1 MKGACMPIPA
11 LKHHIVFAS
20 GQLVPAVLAASLPGK
35 EPSHIHAV
43 VTPAMRDAAQQLR
56 KALQARGRQCAFS
69 EYPLEDASRQDA
81 LYAVLDTI
89 RAGCGEESLG
99 INLTGGTKLMALAA
113 SEWAYAC
120 ETPAFYIDTAADQVI
135 QIDRAWRYA
144 PLPDVLS
151 VRGLLTANGFTVE
164 SANADP
170 VPARR
175 REALTRLLELA
186 CTPAGEKALG
196 HLNRVAENAANADL
210 CARDDWPSD
219 TAWEK
224 LLALCK
230 EAGMALT
237 GNGHVAFPNETARRW
252 CNGVWFEE
260 YVRMLLFRLKTER
273 IIKDFASSVK
283 VRLAGVLNEL
293 DALFTVRN
301 RLFTIE
307 CKTSLMAG
315 NSAVQTDRVSS
326 NLYKVDSL
334 HDRLGGIFARAMLCS
349 VRPLDRKDRERA
361 RTMGV
366 RVICGKDILLLEDKL
381 ISWSKEA

>member
-1 MKGACMPIPA
+1 MWPFPTKR
-11 LKHHIVFAS
+11 H
-20 GQLVPAVLAASLPGK
+20 
-35 EPSHIHAV
+35 
-43 VTPAMRDAAQQLR
+43 DA
-56 KALQARGRQCAFS
+56 G
-69 EYPLEDASRQDA
+69 
-81 LYAVLDTI
+81 
-89 RAGCGEESLG
+89 
-99 INLTGGTKLMALAA
+99 
-113 SEWAYAC
+113 
-120 ETPAFYIDTAADQVI
+120 
-135 QIDRAWRYA
+135 
-144 PLPDVLS
+144 
-151 VRGLLTANGFTVE
+151 
-164 SANADP
+164 
-170 VPARR
+170 
-175 REALTRLLELA
+175 
-186 CTPAGEKALG
+186 
-196 HLNRVAENAANADL
+196 
-210 CARDDWPSD
+210 
-219 TAWEK
+219 
-224 LLALCK
+224 
-230 EAGMALT
+230 
-237 GNGHVAFPNETARRW
+237 

-334 HDRLGGIFARAMLCS
+334 HDRLGGIFARAMICS